1 MPPTPKVVHVVS
13 HGPTCL
19 DGVTAAVAVTRYYGD
34 RARVNAHFASNSE
47 IDRVLQALRPEG
59 DGERE
64 LWITDIS
71 WREPATDA
79 HLRSL
84 AADGVRIYWI
94 DHHRTALERVK
105 AGRVD
110 VPFTDTVLSE
120 DFAASRLTYEYL
132 ARRLASERRREP
144 AFA

>member
-1 MPPTPKVVHVVS
+1 MPKTVNVVS

-19 DGVTAAVAVTRYYGD
+19 DGVTAAVAVARYYGD
-34 RARVNAHFASNSE
+34 GARVRVRFASNNE
-47 IDRVLQALRPEG
+47 IDSVLQAFRPEG
-59 DGERE
+59 DGEQE
-64 LWITDIS
+64 LWISDIS

-79 HLRSL
+79 HLRAL
-84 AADGVRIYWI
+84 AEDGVRIYWI

-132 ARRLASERRREP
+132 ARRLASEGRREP
-144 AFA
+144 AFAA